1 MLKFED
7 LVFDWTT
14 SSNRDAHIGVVLGID
29 GKVQYLLHTYLNV
42 YELLTSGN
50 ALQDATDKYN
60 DGDHYVEVYS
70 GETIIET
77 LQLPEL
83 VWALLLSDCV
93 IIEIGRYSVTPKTYE
108 EMGDLYYVAVGWLY
122 QLVNGSY
129 EVTPPAD
136 WAPPVKKTLQEQLA
150 YQVDVIQK
158 LTFVLEN
165 NPDSDQYYVDLL
177 SSANDKKAALQL
189 QIEAENGQQ

>member
-7 LVFDWTT
+7 LVFDWNTP
-14 SSNRDAHIGVVLGID
+14 SNRDAHIGVVLGID

-50 ALQDATDKYN
+50 TLQDATDKYN
-60 DGDHYVEVYS
+60 DGDHYVEVYL
-70 GETIIET
+70 GESLIET

-83 VWALLLSDCV
+83 VWALLLSECV

-108 EMGDLYYVAVGWLY
+108 EMGDLYYVAVDWLY
-122 QLVNGSY
+122 ELVDGSY
-129 EVTPPAD
+129 KVTPPTD
-136 WAPPVKKTLQEQLA
+136 WLPPVKKTLQEQLA
-150 YQVDVIQK
+150 YQVDIIQK
-158 LTFVLEN
+158 LTTVLEN
-165 NPDSDQYYVDLL
+165 NSNSDPYYVDLL
-177 SSANDKKAALQL
+177 SSANDKKATLQS